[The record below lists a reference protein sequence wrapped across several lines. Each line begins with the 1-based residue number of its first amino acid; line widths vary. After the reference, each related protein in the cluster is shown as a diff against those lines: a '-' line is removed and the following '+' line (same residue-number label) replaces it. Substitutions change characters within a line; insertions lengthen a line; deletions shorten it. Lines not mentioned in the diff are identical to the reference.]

1 MHHRVAITGP
11 IEPEARLAEL
21 RADLAGRLY
30 GKQHV
35 IDHALVCLLA
45 GGHLLIED
53 APGMGKTTLAT
64 GLARVLGLDFSRI
77 QFTSDLLPGDILGLS
92 VYDPARTN
100 FVFRPGPIFHALVMA
115 DEINRANP
123 RTQSALLEAMAEGY
137 VSIDGATRALPRPF
151 HVIATQNPADQG
163 GTFAL
168 PDSQLDRFLMC
179 LSIGYPP
186 PEAERRLL
194 SGDMPVGDAARPAA
208 GLDLAACQAEVA
220 RVAVTPPLIDYLL
233 ALIAASRE
241 PRDFLAGL
249 SPRAGIALRR
259 AAQAQAWLAGRDH
272 VRPADV
278 QAVLGPV
285 VDHRLTLA
293 QATEKRAPAAVLAAQ
308 VRLD

>member
-1 MHHRVAITGP
+1 MHQRVAITGP
-11 IEPEARLAEL
+11 AEPEARLAEL
-21 RADLAGRLY
+21 RADLAARLY

-194 SGDMPVGDAARPAA
+194 GGDMPVGDAARPAA
-208 GLDLAACQAEVA
+208 SLDLAACQAEVA

-241 PRDFLAGL
+241 PRDFITGL

-293 QATEKRAPAAVLAAQ
+293 QATEKRAPSAVLAAQ

>member
-1 MHHRVAITGP
+1 MRQRIAITGQT
-11 IEPEARLAEL
+11 EPEARLAEL
-21 RADLAGRLY
+21 RADLAARLY

-194 SGDMPVGDAARPAA
+194 GGDMPVGDAARPAA
-208 GLDLAACQAEVA
+208 SLDLAACQAEVA

-241 PRDFLAGL
+241 PRDFITGL

-293 QATEKRAPAAVLAAQ
+293 QATEKRAPSAVLAAQ

>member
-1 MHHRVAITGP
+1 MRIGP
-11 IEPEARLAEL
+11 
-21 RADLAGRLY
+21 D
-30 GKQHV
+30 
-35 IDHALVCLLA
+35 
-45 GGHLLIED
+45 
-53 APGMGKTTLAT
+53 
-64 GLARVLGLDFSRI
+64 
-77 QFTSDLLPGDILGLS
+77 
-92 VYDPARTN
+92 
-100 FVFRPGPIFHALVMA
+100 
-115 DEINRANP
+115 
-123 RTQSALLEAMAEGY
+123 
-137 VSIDGATRALPRPF
+137 SIDGATRALPRPF

-194 SGDMPVGDAARPAA
+194 SGDMPVGDEAAA
-208 GLDLAACQAEVA
+208 GLDLAGCQAEVA
-220 RVAVTPPLIDYLL
+220 RVAVAPSLIDYLL
-233 ALIAASRE
+233 ALIVASRE
-241 PRDFLAGL
+241 PRDFVTGL

-293 QATEKRAPAAVLAAQ
+293 QATEKRAPGAVLAAQ
-308 VRLD
+308 VPVD